1 MTTEDLGLFGPD
13 SVSWRV
19 HGDPTMVLG
28 GLRALLLQALHP
40 LAMAAVAQ
48 HSGFRQDPWGR
59 LRRTAEY
66 LGVTTY
72 GTVAEAEA
80 AAAKVRTIHTFI
92 VGIEPETGLPYRA
105 EDPDLLR
112 WVHCCEASSFLGT
125 AVRGGLRLT
134 SAERDAY
141 YREQLVSA
149 RLVGLEDAPASERE
163 MAQYFRDV
171 RPQLR
176 ATEAARSAARF
187 VLLPPVPRRALPALP
202 AWALLASTAFALLPP
217 WARRMYRLPGL
228 PTTDLGATAAVR
240 ALRRGAL
247 VVPEPW
253 RIGPHEA
260 RARGRAQAT

>member
-1 MTTEDLGLFGPD
+1 MAGDLGLFGPE
-13 SVSWRV
+13 SVTWRV
-19 HGDPTMVLG
+19 HADPTMALG

-59 LRRTAEY
+59 LRRTAQY
-66 LGVTTY
+66 IGATTY
-72 GTVAEAEA
+72 GTTEEAER
-80 AAAKVRTIHTFI
+80 AAAKVRAIHAKI
-92 VGIEPETGLPYRA
+92 MGIEPETGTTYRA

-112 WVHCCEASSFLGT
+112 WVHCCEATSFLGT

-141 YREQLVSA
+141 YREQLLSA
-149 RLVGLEDAPASERE
+149 HLVGLEDAPASETE
-163 MAQYFRDV
+163 MAQYFKDV

-187 VLLPPVPRRALPALP
+187 VLFPPVPRRAIPALP
-202 AWALLASTAFALLPP
+202 AWTVLATTAFALLPP

-228 PTTDLGATAAVR
+228 PMTDLGATAAVR
-240 ALRRGAL
+240 ALRGGAL
-247 VVPEPW
+247 AVPESW
-253 RIGPHEA
+253 RTGPHYA
-260 RARGRAQAT
+260 RAKARVGA